1 MQHPIADV
9 LYAWVA
15 ADMPTYAYVAK
26 SRSGERAEG
35 TIDAPDRRSALVS
48 LERKGLVPVSVK
60 EGGLAAPTGKS
71 GKKGGPALK
80 SAAGGRGKAEAP
92 AQYSFS
98 RKKTQMNMR
107 EVAMFTRELGDLL
120 NSGMTLGNAL
130 NTLSRRKTKTA
141 ADLIVVDLRD
151 QIIKGMSLSDALAK
165 YPDSFS
171 NLYIS
176 MVRAGE
182 ASGAVQ
188 ESLERLGVHFERV
201 MAAREKVMMA
211 MTYPSIVL
219 VAGFLTII
227 FVMTF
232 VIPKFSVVFAEL
244 GATLPLPTRIL
255 IGASSFVLTYGWLA
269 AIGLFAGFVAFRRYI
284 RTPNGQLWWHRK
296 MLKMPVIHRIITA
309 NSYGQFARTLGALLT
324 NGVPVLQALAI
335 VENTVGN
342 KVIAHEIHE
351 ARERVTDG
359 STISGPLAAG
369 NVFPPLLTDMLA
381 IGEESGD
388 MAGALGHI
396 AERYDDE
403 LDRSV
408 KVLTTVL
415 EPVMIL
421 FIAVGVGFVAI
432 SMLMAVFELT
442 SGLNV

>member
-1 MQHPIADV
+1 
-9 LYAWVA
+9 
-15 ADMPTYAYVAK
+15 MPSYAYIA
-26 SRSGERAEG
+26 RSKAGERAQGNLE
-35 TIDAPDRRSALVS
+35 APDRRSALLA
-48 LERKGLVPVSVK
+48 LERKGLVPVSVTEAGLGAASAK
-60 EGGLAAPTGKS
+60 TDKKIKPAAASKKPKKAQAEGS
-71 GKKGGPALK
+71 PAITF
-80 SAAGGRGKAEAP
+80 G
-92 AQYSFS
+92 
-98 RKKTQMNMR
+98 RKKTRMSMR
-107 EVAMFTRELGDLL
+107 EVLIFTRELGDLL

-130 NTLSRRKTKTA
+130 NTLSRRKTKSA
-141 ADLIVVDLRD
+141 ADEIVIKLRD
-151 QIIKGMSLSDALAK
+151 EIIKGASLSEALAQ

-171 NLYIS
+171 TLYVS

-182 ASGAVQ
+182 ASGAVS
-188 ESLERLGVHFERV
+188 ESLERLAFHYDRV
-201 MAAREKVMMA
+201 LDAREKVMTA

-219 VAGFLTII
+219 AAGFLTIV

-255 IGASSFVLTYGWLA
+255 IGSSSFVLSYGWLL
-269 AIGLFAGFVAFRRYI
+269 AIGLIAGFIFFRRYI
-284 RTPNGQLWWHRK
+284 RTERGELWWHGK
-296 MLKMPVIHRIITA
+296 MLRFPVIHRIVTA
-309 NSYGQFARTLGALLT
+309 NAYGQFARTLGALLH
-324 NGVPVLQALAI
+324 NGVPVLQALSI

-342 KVIAHEIHE
+342 KVIAREVHE
-351 ARERVTDG
+351 ARDRVTDG
-359 STISGPLAAG
+359 STIAGPLAAG

-381 IGEESGD
+381 VGEESGD

-396 AERYDDE
+396 AERYDKE

-421 FIAVGVGFVAI
+421 VIAVGVGFVAI

>member
-1 MQHPIADV
+1 MPSYTYIAR
-9 LYAWVA
+9 
-15 ADMPTYAYVAK
+15 
-26 SRSGERAEG
+26 SRSGERSQGSIE
-35 TIDAPDRRSALVS
+35 APDRRAALLN
-48 LERKGLVPVSVK
+48 LERKGLVPVSVTDSVAVAAAVK
-60 EGGLAAPTGKS
+60 ADKKAKPAAPAKKS
-71 GKKGGPALK
+71 GRDVQEG
-80 SAAGGRGKAEAP
+80 AP
-92 AQYSFS
+92 AIHFS
-98 RKKTQMNMR
+98 RKRTRMNMR
-107 EVAMFTRELGDLL
+107 EVLMFTRELGDLL
-120 NSGMTLGNAL
+120 NSGMTLGIAL
-130 NTLSRRKTKTA
+130 NTLSRRKTKSA
-141 ADLIVVDLRD
+141 ADLIVVELRD
-151 QIIKGMSLSDALAK
+151 QIIKGESLSEALSR

-171 NLYIS
+171 TLYVS

-182 ASGAVQ
+182 ASGGVY
-188 ESLERLGVHFERV
+188 ESLLRLGEHYERV
-201 MAAREKVMMA
+201 LSAKEKVMMA

-219 VAGFLTII
+219 GAGFLTII

-232 VIPKFSVVFAEL
+232 VIPKFSVVFSEL

-255 IGASSFVLTYGWLA
+255 IGTSDFVLTYGWLA
-269 AIGLFAGFVAFRRYI
+269 LIALIAGFIFFRRYI
-284 RTPNGQLWWHRK
+284 RTPAGEMWWHRQ

-309 NSYGQFARTLGALLT
+309 NAYGQFARTLGALLT
-324 NGVPVLQALAI
+324 NGVPVLQALSI

-351 ARERVTDG
+351 ARDRVTDG
-359 STISGPLAAG
+359 STIAGPLAAG

-396 AERYDDE
+396 AKRYDDE

-421 FIAVGVGFVAI
+421 LIAAGVGFVAI

>member
-1 MQHPIADV
+1 
-9 LYAWVA
+9 
-15 ADMPTYAYVAK
+15 MPTFTYVAR
-26 SRSGERAEG
+26 SRGGERAQGSIE
-35 TIDAPDRRSALVS
+35 APDRRAALLN
-48 LERKGLVPVSVK
+48 LERKGLVPVSMAEAGLGTAPAKVDPKAKTAAAPKAASSSAKAKSTDK
-60 EGGLAAPTGKS
+60 EGS
-71 GKKGGPALK
+71 PAF
-80 SAAGGRGKAEAP
+80 
-92 AQYSFS
+92 SFS
-98 RKKTQMNMR
+98 KKKSRMSMR
-107 EVAMFTRELGDLL
+107 EVLIFTSEMGDLL

-130 NTLSRRKTKTA
+130 NTLSRRKTKSA

-151 QIIKGMSLSDALAK
+151 QIIKGSSLSEALSK

-171 NLYIS
+171 NLYVS

-182 ASGAVQ
+182 ASGAVS
-188 ESLERLGVHFERV
+188 ESLERLGEHYERV
-201 MAAREKVMMA
+201 LAAREKVMMA

-219 VAGFLTII
+219 GAGFLTII
-227 FVMTF
+227 FVMVF
-232 VIPKFSVVFAEL
+232 VIPKFSQVFAEL

-255 IGASSFVLTYGWLA
+255 IGSSKFVMNYGWLI
-269 AIGLFAGFVAFRRYI
+269 AILGIGGFIMFRRYI
-284 RTPNGQLWWHRK
+284 RTPKGEMWWHGR

-309 NSYGQFARTLGALLT
+309 NAYGQFARTLGALLK
-324 NGVPVLQALAI
+324 NGVPVLTALSI

-351 ARERVTDG
+351 ARDRVTDG
-359 STISGPLAAG
+359 STIAGPLAAG

-388 MAGALGHI
+388 MAGSLGHI
-396 AERYDDE
+396 AKRYDDE

-408 KVLTTVL
+408 KVMTTVL